1 MAEVI
6 LTEDERSFALQR
18 IGKKIK
24 ERAQRIKEHENI
36 QKERYH
42 SNFFSPSILN
52 QEYSRVHKLKQELLE
67 ECAGKH
73 LEDVIAGEEYKTQA
87 GTCYRIETREKLML
101 HGLNA
106 DNARERLLSDL
117 KLLYGIGE
125 ATEQNL
131 KAEGYK
137 TIEDLV
143 EHPRFGSEAEKFMA
157 IDMCDT
163 LKLLTWIGHWL
174 PKSHPAVFNAA
185 RFRNEE
191 DFILVDIE
199 TMGLH
204 SLPLILCGVARI
216 SGNHLVITQYLLRD
230 ITEEPGALSGFL
242 SHLENSVLI
251 TFNGK
256 AFDIPFIRERLAYY
270 SMRADIQNPH
280 FDLLSFSR
288 RAFREKV
295 PDCRLTTLEEHLFGV
310 KRENDIPSALIP
322 QFYETYREIKNVG
335 PLIPIIEHNK
345 LDITTLAH
353 IFSQLYE
360 ESTWQ

>member
-1 MAEVI
+1 
-6 LTEDERSFALQR
+6 
-18 IGKKIK
+18 
-24 ERAQRIKEHENI
+24 
-36 QKERYH
+36 
-42 SNFFSPSILN
+42 
-52 QEYSRVHKLKQELLE
+52 
-67 ECAGKH
+67 
-73 LEDVIAGEEYKTQA
+73 
-87 GTCYRIETREKLML
+87 ML

-106 DNARERLLSDL
+106 DNARERILSDI

-131 KAEGYK
+131 KAKGYK

-163 LKLLTWIGHWL
+163 LKLLNWIGHWL
-174 PKSHPAVFNAA
+174 PKSHPAVLYSAS
-185 RFRNEE
+185 FRNEE
-191 DFILVDIE
+191 DFIILDIE

-204 SLPLILCGVARI
+204 SLPIILCGVARI
-216 SGNHLVITQYLLRD
+216 SGNHLLVTQYLLRD

-242 SHLENSVLI
+242 SHMKKNSILI

-280 FDLLSFSR
+280 FDLLHFSR
-288 RAFREKV
+288 RAFRNRV
-295 PDCRLTTLEEHLFGV
+295 PDCRLTTLEELLFGV
-310 KRENDIPSALIP
+310 KRENDVPSALVP
-322 QFYETYREIKNVG
+322 LFYDTYRETKNVG
-335 PLIPIIEHNK
+335 PLLPIIEHNK
-345 LDITTLAH
+345 LDIITLAH

-360 ESTWQ
+360 ELTWR

>member
-24 ERAQRIKEHENI
+24 ERAERIKEHEI
-36 QKERYH
+36 TQKEKYP

-52 QEYSRVHKLKQELLE
+52 QDYRKFQELKKELLKE
-67 ECAGKH
+67 YAGKN

-87 GTCYRIETREKLML
+87 GTCYRIETCEKLML
-101 HGLNA
+101 HRLNA
-106 DNARERLLSDL
+106 DNARERILSNL

-125 ATEQNL
+125 ATEENL
-131 KAEGYK
+131 KTQGYK

-163 LKLLTWIGHWL
+163 LKLLTWMGHWL
-174 PKSHPAVFNAA
+174 PKSHPAVLYAA
-185 RFRNEE
+185 RFRDEE
-191 DFILVDIE
+191 DFIILDIE

-204 SLPLILCGVARI
+204 SLPIILCGVARI
-216 SGNHLVITQYLLRD
+216 SGNHLLITQYLLRD
-230 ITEEPGALSGFL
+230 IPEEPGALSGFL
-242 SHLENSVLI
+242 SHIQNSILI

-256 AFDIPFIRERLAYY
+256 TFDVPFIRERLAYY
-270 SMRADIQNPH
+270 SMMADIQNPH
-280 FDLLSFSR
+280 FDLLHFSR
-288 RAFREKV
+288 RAFRKKV
-295 PDCRLTTLEEHLFGV
+295 PDCRLTTLEEYLFGV
-310 KRENDIPSALIP
+310 KRENDVPSALIP
-322 QFYETYREIKNVG
+322 QFYETYRETKNVG

-353 IFSQLYE
+353 IFSELYE